1 MWTRKLL
8 KDNARI
14 VLQRRFSTLL
24 LAVIIEQLITGITA
38 ELSGR
43 TLLFRLNDTLFH
55 TSSGWHLTGLLAI
68 DVFCLTAITQF
79 FIAPLLKVG
88 KNRFMMESRQ
98 GNAPLS
104 TLFSVFQDDYWHV
117 FCVQFVVSLQIA
129 LWSLLLI
136 IPGIYKG
143 LQYSMVPYL
152 LAENPNLSL
161 ARAKKLS
168 AQMTEGEKW
177 NIVLLNLSFIGWALL
192 AALTAQILG
201 LFLPPI
207 VSGVVG
213 WLLLPYVEATWAE
226 LYAVMRAKAIQLG
239 FSNTDELGGFIRY

>member
-8 KDNARI
+8 KDNAKI

-24 LAVIIEQLITGITA
+24 LAVIIERLITGITA
-38 ELSGR
+38 ELSGK
-43 TLLFRLNDTLFH
+43 TLLFRLND

-68 DVFCLTAITQF
+68 DVFCLTVITQF
-79 FIAPLLKVG
+79 FIAPLLEVG
-88 KNRFMMESRQ
+88 KKRFMMESRQ
-98 GNAPLS
+98 GNAPLA

-161 ARAKKLS
+161 ARAKELS

>member
-24 LAVIIEQLITGITA
+24 LAAIIEQLITGITA

-55 TSSGWHLTGLLAI
+55 TSYGWHLTGLLAI
-68 DVFCLTAITQF
+68 VVFCLTVITQL
-79 FIAPLLKVG
+79 FIAPLLEVG

-98 GNAPLS
+98 GDAPLA

-143 LQYSMVPYL
+143 LQYSMVP
-152 LAENPNLSL
+152 
-161 ARAKKLS
+161 
-168 AQMTEGEKW
+168 
-177 NIVLLNLSFIGWALL
+177 
-192 AALTAQILG
+192 
-201 LFLPPI
+201 
-207 VSGVVG
+207 
-213 WLLLPYVEATWAE
+213 
-226 LYAVMRAKAIQLG
+226 
-239 FSNTDELGGFIRY
+239 

>member
-38 ELSGR
+38 GLSGR

-68 DVFCLTAITQF
+68 VVFCLTVITQF

-98 GNAPLS
+98 GNAPLA

-117 FCVQFVVSLQIA
+117 FCVLFVVSLQIV

-136 IPGIYKG
+136 IPGIYKR

-161 ARAKKLS
+161 ARAKELS
-168 AQMTEGEKW
+168 AKMTEGEKW

-192 AALTAQILG
+192 AALAAQILG

-226 LYAVMRAKAIQLG
+226 LYAVMRAKDIQLG

>member
-68 DVFCLTAITQF
+68 VVFCLAVITQF

-98 GNAPLS
+98 GNAPLA

-117 FCVQFVVSLQIA
+117 FCVQFVVSLQIV

-136 IPGIYKG
+136 IPGIYKR

-161 ARAKKLS
+161 ARAKELS

>member
-38 ELSGR
+38 ELSGK

-68 DVFCLTAITQF
+68 DVFCLTVITQF
-79 FIAPLLKVG
+79 FIAPLLEVG
-88 KNRFMMESRQ
+88 KKRFMMESRQ
-98 GNAPLS
+98 GNAPLA

-161 ARAKKLS
+161 ARAKELS
-168 AQMTEGEKW
+168 AQMTEGEK
-177 NIVLLNLSFIGWALL
+177 
-192 AALTAQILG
+192 
-201 LFLPPI
+201 
-207 VSGVVG
+207 
-213 WLLLPYVEATWAE
+213 
-226 LYAVMRAKAIQLG
+226 
-239 FSNTDELGGFIRY
+239 

>member
-79 FIAPLLKVG
+79 FIAPLLEVG

-161 ARAKKLS
+161 ARAKELS
-168 AQMTEGEKW
+168 AKM
-177 NIVLLNLSFIGWALL
+177 
-192 AALTAQILG
+192 
-201 LFLPPI
+201 LP
-207 VSGVVG
+207 VSD
-213 WLLLPYVEATWAE
+213 
-226 LYAVMRAKAIQLG
+226 I
-239 FSNTDELGGFIRY
+239 

>member
-68 DVFCLTAITQF
+68 VVFCLTVITQF

-98 GNAPLS
+98 GNAPLA

-117 FCVQFVVSLQIA
+117 FCVLFVV
-129 LWSLLLI
+129 
-136 IPGIYKG
+136 
-143 LQYSMVPYL
+143 
-152 LAENPNLSL
+152 
-161 ARAKKLS
+161 
-168 AQMTEGEKW
+168 
-177 NIVLLNLSFIGWALL
+177 
-192 AALTAQILG
+192 
-201 LFLPPI
+201 
-207 VSGVVG
+207 
-213 WLLLPYVEATWAE
+213 
-226 LYAVMRAKAIQLG
+226 
-239 FSNTDELGGFIRY
+239 

>member
-8 KDNARI
+8 KDNAKI

-24 LAVIIEQLITGITA
+24 LAVIIEKLITGITA

-43 TLLFRLNDTLFH
+43 TLLFRLSDTLFH
-55 TSSGWHLTGLLAI
+55 SSSGWHLTGLLAGV
-68 DVFCLTAITQF
+68 VFCLTVITRI
-79 FIAPLLKVG
+79 FIAPLLEVG

-129 LWSLLLI
+129 LWSLLLV
-136 IPGIYKG
+136 IPGIYKW

-161 ARAKKLS
+161 LTSSCFSLFTPDGSLFSHTLHSLQKEKKAKN
-168 AQMTEGEKW
+168 MTEEKRE
-177 NIVLLNLSFIGWALL
+177 G
-192 AALTAQILG
+192 
-201 LFLPPI
+201 
-207 VSGVVG
+207 
-213 WLLLPYVEATWAE
+213 
-226 LYAVMRAKAIQLG
+226 
-239 FSNTDELGGFIRY
+239 NTSPGHNQ